1 MSITAATSSCKIISP
16 LAQTRSL
23 IAVNKTCHSNYK
35 GGREGGGVGRNDT
48 RCFIALRMLV
58 GCGRF
63 MDVMKEVEII
73 PDCN

>member
-1 MSITAATSSCKIISP
+1 M
-16 LAQTRSL
+16 
-23 IAVNKTCHSNYK
+23 
-35 GGREGGGVGRNDT
+35 GRNDT